1 MFRSTPKSSL
11 FLCGFASDIQVLTVS
26 SLVCEQTD
34 VTLWRLKVFVQEALK
49 AANKSSGG
57 TNAQNNN
64 NTGTGEI
71 NKNNAK
77 RRREISDAI
86 NKASIK
92 RAKKA

>member
-1 MFRSTPKSSL
+1 M
-11 FLCGFASDIQVLTVS
+11 
-26 SLVCEQTD
+26 
-34 VTLWRLKVFVQEALK
+34 TLWRLKVFVQEALK

-57 TNAQNNN
+57 TNAQNKN
-64 NTGTGEI
+64 NTGDI

>member
-1 MFRSTPKSSL
+1 MVDSVSLLRSMAFLTLL
-11 FLCGFASDIQVLTVS
+11 F
-26 SLVCEQTD
+26 CEQTD

-64 NTGTGEI
+64 NGGEM
-71 NKNNAK
+71 NKTTAK
-77 RRREISDAI
+77 RRRAIFDAI
-86 NKASIK
+86 KKVK

>member
-1 MFRSTPKSSL
+1 MVLHQNLVFSTVV
-11 FLCGFASDIQVLTVS
+11 FVS
-26 SLVCEQTD
+26 FCEQTD

-64 NTGTGEI
+64 NTGEI